1 MESLSRFI
9 VEKRKYFLGLFMLA
23 LAISVVLAPMVRVNY
38 DLTRY
43 LPEDMQISNA
53 ISVME
58 REFGLNGSAQ
68 VMVEELNIPGALLFK
83 NQLESVSGVGDV
95 LWLDDFADVTK
106 PLALLD
112 RDLVENYYKDGHAL
126 FQVIFDEGDHS
137 LKTGSAI
144 QEIEE
149 LNNGKIY
156 LRGPAADAFSIRQ
169 TATSEIL
176 VITLFVIPI
185 FLLILL
191 LSTSSWIE
199 PVLFVATIGVS
210 ILINMGTNALIG
222 EISYITQTTAGL
234 IQFAVTMDYAI
245 FLLHRFG
252 EERIKGLETKAAMIN
267 ALKYSFSAISASALT
282 TIAGFAALMFMR
294 YSIGFDLGLVL
305 AKGVALSLLSVLLLL
320 PALVITFEKAI
331 ERTHHRPF
339 MPSLKKFARAVL
351 KIRVIMPVIVLL
363 LPVAYLAQ
371 GSNHFLYGGDAV
383 TSQPEMEDVFG
394 RYNPLILLLPAGD
407 IQRETALAE
416 SLRAIDGVRDVQ
428 ALATVADSSIPREM
442 IPQDIVDHFQS
453 ERYSRLTVLLDTGVE
468 SAAAFGASGSIRET
482 VNQYYPGQ
490 FLMAG
495 SSPAVSDIKAV
506 VEYDFTIT
514 NLLAILAVGVI
525 ILLTFRSVAVPI
537 LLIFSIQSSIWINM
551 AIPYFTG
558 SPLIF
563 IGYMIVS
570 AVQLGA
576 TIDYA
581 ILLTG
586 KYMVNRRTKNKYE
599 AAKWAI
605 CDSGNSIITSAAIM
619 SAAGF
624 TLGFI
629 SGVPS
634 IAALGMLIGRGALLS
649 CLIVLTVLP
658 QLLMAGDGLIRI
670 STAGHGFVTAK
681 KLKRGLL

>member
-1 MESLSRFI
+1 VDRLARFI
-9 VEKRKYFLGLFMLA
+9 VEKRKFFLGLFMLV
-23 LAISVVLAPMVRVNY
+23 LAISVLLAPMVRVNY

-43 LPEDMQISNA
+43 LPGDMQISKA

-58 REFGLNGSAQ
+58 REFGLKGSAQ
-68 VMVEELNIPGALLFK
+68 VMVEESNIPRALLFK
-83 NQLESVSGVGDV
+83 DKLEHVSGVNQV

-106 PLALLD
+106 PLALID
-112 RDLVENYYKDGHAL
+112 RDLVEDYYKEGHAL

-144 QEIEE
+144 QKIEE
-149 LNNGKIY
+149 LNDGKIY
-156 LRGPAADAFSIRQ
+156 LRGPAADAFRLRQ
-169 TATSEIL
+169 TATSEVMVIIL
-176 VITLFVIPI
+176 LVIPI
-185 FLLILL
+185 FLLILI

-199 PVLFVATIGVS
+199 PVLFIAAIGVS
-210 ILINMGTNALIG
+210 ILINMGTNALVG

-234 IQFAVTMDYAI
+234 IQFAVTMDYSI

-252 EERIKGLETKAAMIN
+252 EERAKGVETKAAMIN
-267 ALKYSFSAISASALT
+267 ALKHSFSAISASSLT

-294 YSIGFDLGLVL
+294 YGIGFDMGLVL

-331 ERTHHRPF
+331 ERSHHRPF
-339 MPSLKKFARAVL
+339 MPNLKKFARVVL
-351 KIRVIMPVIVLL
+351 RLRVILPAVALL

-371 GSNHFLYGGDAV
+371 GSNHFLYGGEAV
-383 TSQPEMEDVFG
+383 TPQTEMEDVFG
-394 RYNPLILLLPAGD
+394 RYNPLILMVPSGS
-407 IQRETALAE
+407 IQRESALSAA
-416 SLRAIDGVRDVQ
+416 LGDLDGVKDVQ
-428 ALATVADSSIPREM
+428 ALVTVADSSIPREM
-442 IPQDIVDHFQS
+442 IPQDIVDNFQS
-453 ERYSRLTVLLDTGVE
+453 ERYSRLTVLLDTGIE
-468 SAAAFGASGSIRET
+468 SAASFAAVGSIRET
-482 VNQYYPGQ
+482 ANRYYPGQ
-490 FLMAG
+490 FLMVG
-495 SSPAVSDIKAV
+495 SSPAVSDIKTV
-506 VEYDFTIT
+506 VEYDFVIT
-514 NLLAILAVGVI
+514 NLIAIIAVGVI
-525 ILLTFRSVAVPI
+525 ILITFRSVAIPI
-537 LLIFSIQSSIWINM
+537 LLIFTIQSSIWMNM

-581 ILLTG
+581 ILLTS
-586 KYMVNRRTKNKYE
+586 KYMYNRRTQTRYE
-599 AAKWAI
+599 AAEGAI
-605 CDSGNSIITSAAIM
+605 CASGNSIITSAAIM

-649 CLIVLTVLP
+649 CLMVLTLLP
-658 QLLMAGDGLIRI
+658 QLLMAGDGLIRF
-670 STAGHGFVTAK
+670 STAGHSFINAK
-681 KLKRGLL
+681 N